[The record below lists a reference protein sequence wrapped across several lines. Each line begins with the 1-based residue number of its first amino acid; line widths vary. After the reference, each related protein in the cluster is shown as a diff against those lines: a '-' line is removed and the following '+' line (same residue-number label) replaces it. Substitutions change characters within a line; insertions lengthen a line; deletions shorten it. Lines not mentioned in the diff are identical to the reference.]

1 MANHLLGKHFRLW
14 LCFRL
19 AFAANIL
26 HNSARR
32 RSRRKCNALQA
43 INNFHF
49 FIKLCRSRRR
59 HRRRRRQSANVDVDV
74 DVDVNVPVCAMS
86 WTSSMRFES
95 LLFLMA
101 CVAMPQDV
109 ARHKHLPF

>member
-1 MANHLLGKHFRLW
+1 MANHLLDKHFRLW

-59 HRRRRRQSANVDVDV
+59 RRQSANVDV

-101 CVAMPQDV
+101 CVAVPQDV

>member
-59 HRRRRRQSANVDVDV
+59 RRQSANVDVDV
-74 DVDVNVPVCAMS
+74 DVNVPVCNVLDIFNAF
-86 WTSSMRFES
+86 RE
-95 LLFLMA
+95 
-101 CVAMPQDV
+101 
-109 ARHKHLPF
+109 PFVFNGLRGHATRCGKT